1 MHKYNSEKNYGFDYL
16 RAICCMLVVA
26 IHAGIP
32 SLMLSYK
39 SLYNFIVYNI
49 GALAVPIFFQI
60 SFILFFFS
68 RQKQE
73 DYFFKKRFIKLIKL
87 YLVWGLISQL
97 YLLLINEISVNQL
110 MDLTDMRKLIVF
122 IITDGYSNPFYFFF
136 SLLFL
141 TTFAELF
148 AFYIEKSKV
157 NNELICYSA
166 LIFFCIIVFLLP
178 LSVIFFGKE
187 FAILAQHFNPLNF
200 TPYIFSSFLIK
211 NEISQNQLN
220 NNSYINKKQLL
231 LLIIFVVFAVCE
243 WYYLDYPLLWGS
255 LREDSLPI
263 DSEDALPVYSRLSL
277 IFGAWFIT
285 LIFLKIT
292 SEPHFI
298 LKLFS
303 DLSLGIYCVHT
314 FLGILLLRIFPS
326 LAYANVLL
334 FFSILLL
341 STMLTKFL
349 KGFKILKDLV

>member
-1 MHKYNSEKNYGFDYL
+1 MDKYNLEKIYGFDYL
-16 RAICCMLVVA
+16 RAICCIIVVGLHTN
-26 IHAGIP
+26 IF
-32 SLMLSYK
+32 SFLLSYK
-39 SLYNFIVYNI
+39 SLSNIILYNI
-49 GALAVPIFFQI
+49 FCLAVPIFFQI
-60 SFILFFFS
+60 SLILFFLS
-68 RQKQE
+68 RQTQKN
-73 DYFFKKRFIKLIKL
+73 YFFKKIIRIIKL
-87 YLVWGLISQL
+87 YIFWGVISQI
-97 YLLLINEISVNQL
+97 YLLAINEISVNQL
-110 MDLTDMRKLIVF
+110 INLIDIRKLIVF
-122 IITDGYSNPFYFFF
+122 IMTDGYSNPFYFFF

-141 TTFAELF
+141 TTLAELF
-148 AFYIEKSKV
+148 AYYLDKTKI
-157 NNELICYSA
+157 NNALICYSA
-166 LIFFCIIVFLLP
+166 LIFSCIIVFLLP
-178 LSVIFFGKE
+178 LSVMFFGNK
-187 FAILAQHFNPLNF
+187 FALLAQHFNPLNF

-243 WYYLDYPLLWGS
+243 WYYLDYPLLWGG

-277 IFGAWFIT
+277 IFGAWLIA

-314 FLGILLLRIFPS
+314 LLGILLLRFFPS
-326 LAYANVLL
+326 LAYANVLQ
-334 FFSILLL
+334 FSIILLL

-349 KGFKILKDLV
+349 KGFKILKDLI